1 MPSSAPGIVL
11 SCAGKGG
18 ETAIAVTW
26 RHAVGDCAAKLGGN
40 HAQRC
45 ALCVRRDGGAR
56 RSRDFENAMY
66 QVYGQTE
73 TLPVAMMG
81 TRPQFAKDVP
91 DENNKPATSD
101 GSMRTTTSGSTE
113 STT

>member
-1 MPSSAPGIVL
+1 
-11 SCAGKGG
+11 
-18 ETAIAVTW
+18 
-26 RHAVGDCAAKLGGN
+26 
-40 HAQRC
+40 
-45 ALCVRRDGGAR
+45 
-56 RSRDFENAMY
+56 MY

-91 DENNKPATSD
+91 DENNRPAASD
-101 GSMRTTTSGSTE
+101 GSMRTTTSSSTE

>member
-1 MPSSAPGIVL
+1 L
-11 SCAGKGG
+11 
-18 ETAIAVTW
+18 TW

-45 ALCVRRDGGAR
+45 ALCVHETAAL
-56 RSRDFENAMY
+56 SAHEIFEDAMY
-66 QVYGQTE
+66 QVCGQTE
-73 TLPVAMMG
+73 ILPVAMMG

-91 DENNKPATSD
+91 DENNRPATSD
-101 GSMRTTTSGSTE
+101 GSMRTTTSSSTE

>member
-1 MPSSAPGIVL
+1 L
-11 SCAGKGG
+11 
-18 ETAIAVTW
+18 ETAPQNWEEII
-26 RHAVGDCAAKLGGN
+26 RSAA
-40 HAQRC
+40 RC
-45 ALCVRRDGGAR
+45 ASDETAALNAHEI
-56 RSRDFENAMY
+56 FEDAMY

-91 DENNKPATSD
+91 DANNKPATSD
-101 GSMRTTTSGSTE
+101 GSMRTTASGSTE

>member
-1 MPSSAPGIVL
+1 MRSAAR
-11 SCAGKGG
+11 CASD
-18 ETAIAVTW
+18 ETA
-26 RHAVGDCAAKLGGN
+26 
-40 HAQRC
+40 
-45 ALCVRRDGGAR
+45 ALSAHEV
-56 RSRDFENAMY
+56 FEDAMY

-73 TLPVAMMG
+73 ILPVAMMG

-113 STT
+113 STTR